1 MKLDPFYV
9 IAIII
14 ITLQVTRIFIS
25 IGKGNMSKMKG
36 EILFLFL
43 MLATTFGVFIVER
56 YL

>member
-25 IGKGNMSKMKG
+25 IGKGNMSKMKS